1 MKATSS
7 LTRLPTRIPTPEP
20 AGTMSET
27 RTVLVLTAAEDDTA
41 DAVVAE
47 LEKLLTS
54 VVRIDVGDFPV
65 RMRLAAR
72 HKGDRWRGR
81 LWTDDVE
88 IDLDRVG
95 AAYYRRPTRFVL
107 PSGLSAGDA
116 VFATAEARL
125 GFGGVLASLDAMWI
139 NNPAK
144 VAIAEYKPVQLKTAA
159 DAGLDIPQTLVTN
172 DHGALVDFAASVNG
186 PVVCKTLSSLVLSER
201 TVAEAIYTTP
211 VEPAQ
216 VDPQQLAT
224 TAHLVQQWVPK
235 VFDVRVT
242 MVGRIPYAAAIHAG
256 SDAAHLDW
264 RADYPS
270 LSYERIEPPTHVTAG
285 MIRYLQAL
293 GLNYGAF
300 DFVVQ
305 PDGTWRALECNP
317 NGQWLWLEHQ
327 VGLPIAAAVAGLLA
341 KGTDI

>member
-1 MKATSS
+1 M
-7 LTRLPTRIPTPEP
+7 
-20 AGTMSET
+20 GET

-47 LEKLLTS
+47 LEKLPTS
-54 VVRIDVGDFPV
+54 VVRLDVGDFPV
-65 RMRLAAR
+65 RLRLAAR
-72 HKGDRWRGR
+72 HDGDRWRGR

-95 AAYYRRPTRFVL
+95 AAYYRRPTRFVM
-107 PSGLSAGDA
+107 PPELSDGDA
-116 VFATAEARL
+116 VFAAAEARL
-125 GFGGVLASLDAMWI
+125 GFGGVLVSLDAMWV

-144 VAIAEYKPVQLKTAA
+144 VAIAEYKPIQLKTAVE
-159 DAGLDIPQTLVTN
+159 AGLDVPRTLVTN
-172 DHGALVDFAASVNG
+172 DYEELVDFAASVDG
-186 PVVCKTLSSLVLSER
+186 PVVCKTFSSLVLSEG
-201 TVAEAIYTTP
+201 TTAQAIYTTP
-211 VEPAQ
+211 VEAAQ
-216 VDPQQLAT
+216 VDPHQLAA
-224 TAHLVQQWVPK
+224 TAHLVQQWIPK
-235 VFDVRVT
+235 AHDVRVT

-256 SDAAHLDW
+256 SDAAHVDW

-270 LSYERIEPPTHVTAG
+270 LTYERIEPPAYVTAG

-317 NGQWLWLEHQ
+317 NGQWLWLEHEA
-327 VGLPIAAAVAGLLA
+327 GLPIAAALADLLV
-341 KGTDI
+341 KGANP